1 MWSWRS
7 YPQKEKLLK
16 LRQGRDQDA
25 VNSALSALTEVAQS
39 GEGNVLDLSIQAA
52 RVRCTVGEITQA
64 MEKVHKRHVASTS
77 MVRGAYVAA
86 HGDSDEIS
94 KTIELVTVS
103 LGRFLYL
110 MC

>member
-1 MWSWRS
+1 MWSWCS

-64 MEKVHKRHVASTS
+64 MEKVHRRHVASTS

-103 LGRFLYL
+103 LETFLYL